1 MDQTL
6 DSKNLPLVS
15 VILATYNGQKY
26 LHQAI
31 DSVLNQ
37 SYKNLELVIVD
48 DGSEDHT
55 FLIAQKYRHDDERV
69 RLIQQKNKGVG
80 PARNYGVKEA
90 KGSLIALIDDDDFW
104 EDKQK
109 IQKQVYFLEE
119 NLHHVLIGGAMTKIV
134 NEAGVLK
141 YEYNLPK
148 SDEEIRNTF
157 LMRNCFV
164 TSSVMFRKEIFFK
177 AGEFKS
183 MKLAEDYDLWLRM
196 GHFGLMANIDCIA
209 NHRERRASVSSQ
221 RKLDMYKTVL
231 KIVKKQHG
239 KYPKYWLGML
249 KGYARIIH
257 YKLFH

>member
-1 MDQTL
+1 MDQNL
-6 DSKNLPLVS
+6 DLKNQPLVS
-15 VILATYNGQKY
+15 VVLATYNGQKY

-37 SYKNLELVIVD
+37 SYKNLELIIVD
-48 DGSEDHT
+48 DGSVDHT

-90 KGSLIALIDDDDFW
+90 RGSYIALIDDDDFW

-109 IQKQVYFLEE
+109 IQKQVNFLEE
-119 NLHHVLIGGAMTKIV
+119 NPHHVLIGGAMTKIV
-134 NEAGVLK
+134 NEAGSLK

-157 LMRNCFV
+157 LLRNCFV
-164 TSSVMFRKEIFFK
+164 TSAVMFKKETFLK
-177 AGEFKS
+177 AGEFKN
-183 MKLAEDYDLWLRM
+183 MKLAEDYDLWLRI
-196 GHFGLMANIDCIA
+196 GLLGLMSNVNCVA

-221 RKLDMYKTVL
+221 RKLDMYKAIL
-231 KIVKKQHG
+231 KIVKKQRG
-239 KYPKYWLGML
+239 KYPHYWQGLL
-249 KGYARIIH
+249 KSYARIIH
-257 YKLFH
+257 YKLFS